1 MYDKILVAVDG
12 SQTGEQALDEAIRL
26 AARLGAELS
35 IVHVI
40 DSGYVKYDV
49 GYLDTRGLTETL
61 VAQGKAI
68 LSQAQAKA
76 EQAGVRVR
84 TLLEDDPLAAFDIGM
99 AIEDAAHAAGAQLLV
114 LGTHGRRGVRRLLL
128 GSVAE
133 GLVRQSALPVLLVR
147 GVDAEPA
154 QPAARETAKAVST

>member
-76 EQAGVRVR
+76 
-84 TLLEDDPLAAFDIGM
+84 
-99 AIEDAAHAAGAQLLV
+99 
-114 LGTHGRRGVRRLLL
+114 
-128 GSVAE
+128 
-133 GLVRQSALPVLLVR
+133 
-147 GVDAEPA
+147 
-154 QPAARETAKAVST
+154 